1 MQRELELEHGQVLE
15 LGQEQELVMNWETI
29 RIFLICANA
38 VFAVLMAV
46 IGDYGIM
53 ALNLCAVAVLMM
65 SE

>member
-29 RIFLICANA
+29 RIFLICANCIFA
-38 VFAVLMAV
+38 GVNAVL
-46 IGDYGIM
+46 GDYELM